1 MGFAAVLAREN
12 KPRSR
17 RSQGSSFRRVVGGK
31 LLQCFPGRVKQRVVQ
46 TARVVPHL
54 NQIFLVIVLN
64 STTKKTPTHQKYTEL
79 LQWQKAIEHFDYNPA
94 VDWAI
99 ELIRNGVTSENV
111 LIVASFSKPVD
122 REEIRPYITGALK
135 E

>member
-1 MGFAAVLAREN
+1 M
-12 KPRSR
+12 
-17 RSQGSSFRRVVGGK
+17 
-31 LLQCFPGRVKQRVVQ
+31 
-46 TARVVPHL
+46 
-54 NQIFLVIVLN
+54 LN

-99 ELIRNGVTSENV
+99 ELIRNGVTSENE

-122 REEIRPYITGALK
+122 REEIRPYIAGALK

>member
-1 MGFAAVLAREN
+1 M
-12 KPRSR
+12 
-17 RSQGSSFRRVVGGK
+17 
-31 LLQCFPGRVKQRVVQ
+31 
-46 TARVVPHL
+46 
-54 NQIFLVIVLN
+54 LN
-64 STTKKTPTHQKYTEL
+64 STTQKTPTHQKYTEL
-79 LQWQKAIEHFDYNPA
+79 LQWHKAIEHFDYNPA

-122 REEIRPYITGALK
+122 REEIRPYIAGALK